1 MPTPAPSPQATAI
14 VALARA
20 LRAEALGCRQRR
32 VLLVSGE
39 VGWCE
44 RQALAVLAA
53 LPGVATTWLSAR
65 TSPPQAEPLGAA
77 RKLLG
82 GELALLV
89 YDAHG
94 GFDPDAFGAAT
105 GALIGGGLLLLLT
118 PPLAEWSTLTDP
130 QTARLAPWPHP
141 PQPGGRFIARLAR
154 VLVSDP
160 ALVHID
166 QSQPPA
172 HWPQPAP
179 RAPAPAP
186 PPAPDAEGAASA
198 DQARAIAAVLRVAR
212 GRAHRPLV
220 LSAHRGRGKSA
231 ALGIAARRLLAEA
244 EDYRILVT
252 APNRGAAATLLGHAG
267 SHPGLDFVA
276 PADLL
281 DRHPAADLVLV
292 DEAAAIPAPLLEGLL
307 HRYPRLV
314 FAATVHGYEG
324 TGRGFELRFRDA
336 LERHTPGWRLERLEQ
351 PIRWA
356 AHDPLEAL
364 GFRALLLD
372 AAIPAIDPPSST
384 TLAGIT
390 CERLDRDTL
399 AGDETT
405 LGALFGL
412 LVQAHYQTRP
422 ADLRMLLDGPGV
434 RVYACRLAGRV
445 VATLIA
451 SAEGGIDDPALRAA
465 IFEGRR
471 RPRGHLLPQ
480 TLSAHAGLAEAP
492 ALRALRVVRIATH
505 PALRRH
511 GLGARLLTT
520 LQAAARAEGLD
531 LVGTSFGATPGLL
544 AFWRHQGWRLAQVG
558 TSRNAAS
565 GEHAVV
571 LLAACSAAGKRLA
584 TRAERR
590 LGARI
595 GILLAGPLRALDPR
609 IAAALLSALPPP
621 SRDALEEDSA
631 ELHAFANA
639 HRTLEASLAPLV
651 GLTRAR
657 LAETLRAGRITPDEA
672 ALLVACALQLHAPAT
687 LVERFSASGR
697 EALTE
702 QLRMVT
708 GRLLEAAMPG
718 AGADKTTPRTP

>member
-1 MPTPAPSPQATAI
+1 MPAPAPSPQATAI
-14 VALARA
+14 AALARA

-39 VGWCE
+39 AGWCE
-44 RQALAVLAA
+44 HQALAVLAA
-53 LPGVATTWLSAR
+53 LPGLATTWLSAR
-65 TSPPQAEPLGAA
+65 ASPPQAEPLGAA

-82 GELALLV
+82 RELALLV

-105 GALIGGGLLLLLT
+105 GALVGGGLLLLLT
-118 PPLAEWSTLTDP
+118 PPLADWSTLTDP

-141 PQPGGRFIARLAR
+141 PQPGGRFITRLAR
-154 VLVSDP
+154 VLASDP
-160 ALVHID
+160 ALIHVD
-166 QSQPPA
+166 QSQPVVD
-172 HWPQPAP
+172 WPRPDTP
-179 RAPAPAP
+179 PPSPAPA
-186 PPAPDAEGAASA
+186 PAPDAEGAAST

-252 APNRGAAATLLGHAG
+252 APNRGAAATLLEHAE

-281 DRHPAADLVLV
+281 DQRPAADLVLI

-307 HRYPRLV
+307 RHYPRLV

-336 LERHTPGWRLERLEQ
+336 LDRLTPGWRLERLEQ

-372 AAIPAIDPPSST
+372 AAIPAIDPPT
-384 TLAGIT
+384 GATLAGIT

-434 RVYACRLAGRV
+434 RIYACRLAGRV

-511 GLGARLLTT
+511 GLGTRLLTT
-520 LQAAARAEGLD
+520 LQDAARAEGLD
-531 LVGTSFGATPGLL
+531 LVGTSFGATPELL
-544 AFWRHQGWRLAQVG
+544 AFWRGQGWRLAQVG

-571 LLAACSAAGKRLA
+571 LLSASSTAGAHL
-584 TRAERR
+584 TQRAERR
-590 LGARI
+590 LGERI
-595 GILLAGPLRALDPR
+595 GTLLAGPLRMLDPEV
-609 IAAALLSALPPP
+609 AGALLAALPPAP
-621 SRDALEEDSA
+621 SAPLDEVAA
-631 ELHAFANA
+631 ELRAFATA
-639 HRTLEASLAPLV
+639 HRTLESSLVPLAGAV
-651 GLTRAR
+651 RAR
-657 LAETLRAGRITPDEA
+657 LAEALHAERIEPREA
-672 ALLVACALQLHAPAT
+672 ALLIACVLQMRPPTRLAAY
-687 LVERFSASGR
+687 SGDAGR
-697 EALTE
+697 EALLAR
-702 QLRMVT
+702 LRDIT
-708 GRLLEAAMPG
+708 TRLLGEPI
-718 AGADKTTPRTP
+718 DLP

>member
-1 MPTPAPSPQATAI
+1 MPTPSPQATAI

-44 RQALAVLAA
+44 RQALAVLAT
-53 LPGVATTWLSAR
+53 LPGLATTWLSAR
-65 TSPPQAEPLGAA
+65 ASPPQAEPLGAA

-154 VLVSDP
+154 VLASDP

-166 QSQPPA
+166 QSQ
-172 HWPQPAP
+172 H
-179 RAPAPAP
+179 RL
-186 PPAPDAEGAASA
+186 D
-198 DQARAIAAVLRVAR
+198 
-212 GRAHRPLV
+212 RPLV

-356 AHDPLEAL
+356 AHDPLETL

-571 LLAACSAAGKRLA
+571 LLAACSAAGERLA

-595 GILLAGPLRALDPR
+595 GVLLAGPLRALDPR

-621 SRDALEEDSA
+621 SRNALEEDSA

-639 HRTLEASLAPLV
+639 HRTLEASLAPLA
-651 GLTRAR
+651 GLTRVR